1 MNCRVANP
9 DSVRFTSNTNI
20 ADIDVIVANGKIDSG
35 GCAQRDVAVADGVA
49 IERTITDCRVSFA
62 FGVEIVRE

>member
-20 ADIDVIVANGKIDSG
+20 ADIDVIVASGKIDSG
-35 GCAQRDVAVADGVA
+35 ECAQRDVAVAGDVK
-49 IERTITDCRVSFA
+49 
-62 FGVEIVRE
+62 